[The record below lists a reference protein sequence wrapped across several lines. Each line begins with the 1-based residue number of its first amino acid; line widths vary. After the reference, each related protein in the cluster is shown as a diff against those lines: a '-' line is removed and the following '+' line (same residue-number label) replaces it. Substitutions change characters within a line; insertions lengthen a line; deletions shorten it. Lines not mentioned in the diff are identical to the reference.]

1 MSDDYRICGCCG
13 DRFPVLR
20 PDMWTYKRDGKYFCS
35 WSCYREK
42 EAKTE
47 MGRKITLEQ
56 KKKAVEIA
64 IGGGDPLAYLKQC
77 GSESPDKL
85 WWYIK
90 SKLKDADPD
99 LYAKIPDGRK
109 RGKPE
114 AVPKPPTD
122 RPQPRPGSTEPKTL
136 DGSAWEPFTPEK
148 PAKKATV
155 EKAAAVPET
164 PAAKEQAG
172 LKTAERMKEL
182 KDKPITVTGVAPVP
196 KPVENLEI
204 PVKINLNDRVKV
216 KLTVEGIK
224 NYIDYMNEPNR
235 GVPADSQAIPPR
247 DCLPKIDGE
256 GYTRMQLWEMFQ
268 IFGRHINIAVNAPI
282 YPLEIIR
289 DE

>member
-20 PDMWTYKRDGKYFCS
+20 PDLWTYKRDGKYFCS

-99 LYAKIPDGRK
+99 LFAKIPDGRK

-136 DGSAWEPFTPEK
+136 DGSAWEPFKPEK
-148 PAKKATV
+148 PAKQATV
-155 EKAAAVPET
+155 EKVEAVPDLPKGTPET
-164 PAAKEQAG
+164 GE
-172 LKTAERMKEL
+172 
-182 KDKPITVTGVAPVP
+182 TVKMTVAPAP

-216 KLTVEGIK
+216 KLTVDGIK
-224 NYIDYMNEPNR
+224 YYIDYMNEPNR
-235 GVPADSQAIPPR
+235 GVPADSQATPPR